1 MDLYSYFEF
10 IYDLCELL
18 LEFNIKVNRN
28 SFCYK
33 VLKKAN
39 YNISFYDIAKTN
51 PKLEAKC
58 ICILT
63 ILKNIGINHQ
73 KYTPIYSFYSEI
85 SFREYFLLTH
95 LKKKGYDLQFNQEA
109 YAINNF
115 LTFFDDKKY
124 VNIPILS
131 ATEKAIIIKN
141 WNGSI
146 NSDCRLL
153 IALKNN
159 LICTKEIRIDLKKI
173 NNVNLLL
180 LDNEIKN
187 NDSFK
192 EA

>member
-1 MDLYSYFEF
+1 MNTSNNLCDYINLFLKKNMDLYSYFEF

-95 LKKKGYDLQFNQEA
+95 LKRKGMIY
-109 YAINNF
+109 
-115 LTFFDDKKY
+115 
-124 VNIPILS
+124 
-131 ATEKAIIIKN
+131 
-141 WNGSI
+141 
-146 NSDCRLL
+146 
-153 IALKNN
+153 N
-159 LICTKEIRIDLKKI
+159 LIRKLMQLII
-173 NNVNLLL
+173 
-180 LDNEIKN
+180 
-187 NDSFK
+187 S
-192 EA
+192 